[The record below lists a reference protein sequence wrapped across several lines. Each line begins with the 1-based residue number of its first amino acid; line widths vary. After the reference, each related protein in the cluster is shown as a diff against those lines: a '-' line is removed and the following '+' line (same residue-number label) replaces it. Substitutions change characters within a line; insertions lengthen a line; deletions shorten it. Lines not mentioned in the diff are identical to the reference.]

1 MKEKDTAKKL
11 VGRVE
16 KESELLEI
24 ADYIKIQYVDVS
36 NVRYT

>member
-1 MKEKDTAKKL
+1 MKEKDTVKKL